1 MIKVLI
7 LKRQP
12 GESIW
17 IDNNIQ
23 ITVLGNINGTTRIGI
38 TAPSE
43 VNITRA
49 ELRNTETAYAAI
61 AKAY

>member
-1 MIKVLI
+1 MLI

-43 VNITRA
+43 VNITRE
-49 ELRNTETAYAAI
+49 ELGNKELIDAVI
-61 AKAY
+61 AKAH